1 MDMAP
6 EIVLIGRSNVG
17 KSTLF
22 RVLTGK
28 KVKVGRRPGIT
39 RYPSKVKVGNVYY
52 VDMPGY
58 GFMKGASRQEQ
69 ERTKD
74 LVVKYFED
82 HAQEMLIAIQVIDAA
97 SFLDIADRWEERG
110 EVPLEIELY
119 EFLVDLG
126 LDVVLAA
133 NKMDR
138 IANTDEALDAIV
150 ERLGMC
156 PPWRQWID
164 RVAPISAKRGRIGP
178 LQEIIKSR
186 FSDSGS
192 QPEPEPELE

>member
-186 FSDSGS
+186 LSRTGNLTES
-192 QPEPEPELE
+192 EPELE